1 MRVTVN
7 DVTVHYALEGA
18 GPALTLVHSLGTN
31 LSLWDPQ
38 AGPLS
43 SRFSVLR
50 YDVRGHGKSSVPPG
64 PYSVEQM
71 ADDLYRVLAE
81 LRIARTHVVGIA
93 MGGMIAMALALAHPD
108 MVTSLVL
115 SDTTSRYGPEAARGV
130 KDRSRIVET
139 HGMAAVVE
147 PVLERVF
154 TAGFRERHP
163 ETADRVRDM
172 FVATDPMGFI
182 WSSQAIACADLYEQ
196 LPAIACPALVMVG
209 DQDKAT
215 PVEMAKLIV
224 DQIPRAELVIL
235 EAASHLSS
243 LEQPDA
249 FNRAVLAFLDRAHAA

>member
-1 MRVTVN
+1 MTLTVN
-7 DVTVHYALEGA
+7 NVALHYAFEGA
-18 GPALTLVHSLGTN
+18 GPALTFVHSLGTN
-31 LSLWDPQ
+31 LSMWDPQ
-38 AGPLS
+38 VRAFS
-43 SRFSVLR
+43 SGFSVLR

-71 ADDLYRVLAE
+71 ADDLYGLLVE
-81 LRIARTHVVGIA
+81 LRIARTHLVGIA
-93 MGGMIAMALALAHPD
+93 MGGMIAMALALKHPD
-108 MVTSLVL
+108 VVTSLVL
-115 SDTTSRYGPEAARGV
+115 SDTTSRYGPDAARGV

-139 HGMAAVVE
+139 QGMAAVVG
-147 PVLERVF
+147 PLLERVF

-172 FVATDPMGFI
+172 FVGTDPKGFI
-182 WSSQAIACADLYEQ
+182 WSSQAIASTDLYEQ
-196 LPAIACPALVMVG
+196 LPSIGCPALVIVG

-215 PVEMAKLIV
+215 PVEMAKMIV

-249 FNRAVLAFLDRAHAA
+249 FNRAVLAFLDRVRAA

>member
-1 MRVTVN
+1 MSVTIN
-7 DVTVHYALEGA
+7 DVNIHYALEGT

-38 AGPLS
+38 AGPFS
-43 SRFSVLR
+43 SHFSVLR
-50 YDVRGHGKSSVPPG
+50 YDVRGHGKSGVPPG

-71 ADDLYRVLAE
+71 ADDLYGLFAK
-81 LRIARTHVVGIA
+81 LGIARTHVVGIA
-93 MGGMIAMALALAHPD
+93 MGGMIAMALALRHPD
-108 MVTSLVL
+108 SVTSLVL

-139 HGMAAVVE
+139 QGMTAVVG
-147 PVLERVF
+147 PVLDRVF

-182 WSSQAIACADLYEQ
+182 WSSQAIATADLYEQ
-196 LPAIACPALVMVG
+196 LPAIACRALVMVG

-215 PVEMAKLIV
+215 PVEMAKMIV
-224 DQIPRAELVIL
+224 DRIPRAELVIL
-235 EAASHLSS
+235 ESASHLSN
-243 LEQPDA
+243 LEQSDA
-249 FNRAVLAFLDRAHAA
+249 FNRAVLAFLDRVREA